1 MTLESQSGADD
12 RIVVA
17 YFSESADAYRAM
29 NELIDEG
36 FSSSDIGA
44 AFRTPSKGTQFLD
57 EPAIG
62 SVRGGSQE
70 NPAVS
75 GSVGGAASHD
85 QAVTPA
91 GLAPGSGNAF
101 PAPSRPGAIPGGE
114 IPPTLAHDLPRD
126 LPSELPSILEPQ
138 ASDMRPGLEERRMS
152 AEANRGLEG
161 ESRRSHL
168 RRVFGDPNSV
178 ESGSG
183 SQRGNASTMKFGTG
197 EGHLGLS
204 PQAEYSESA
213 FEGSFVGMGLG
224 AAEARSM
231 SGELSRGGAVVSVN
245 ASNRASLA
253 EAILERNHGRI
264 RIERTAGAAVEA
276 DQESPV
282 EIYGSMRNYYRREN
296 DPRQRMAS

>member
-1 MTLESQSGADD
+1 MTLESQSGVDD

-17 YFSESADAYRAM
+17 YFSESGDAYRAM

-36 FSSSDIGA
+36 FSASDIGA
-44 AFRTPSKGTQFLD
+44 AFRTPSTGTQFLD

-75 GSVGGAASHD
+75 GSVGGPASHD

-138 ASDMRPGLEERRMS
+138 ASSMRPGLEERRMS
-152 AEANRGLEG
+152 AEGSRIVEG
-161 ESRRSHL
+161 ESRRAHL
-168 RRVFGDPNSV
+168 RRVFGGPNSV
-178 ESGSG
+178 ESGTG
-183 SQRGNASTMKFGTG
+183 SQRGNTNMKFGTG

-224 AAEARSM
+224 AAEARSL

-264 RIERTAGAAVEA
+264 RIEKSVGAAAEA